1 MDKLAKLF
9 KAVSDKNRLLIVLAV
24 YQHGELCSCDFS
36 DFLGITPPST
46 SKHLKILLENKILN
60 SRKSGTWTHYSL
72 DKNNELINVFFKDH
86 IFTEDNLKLVAG
98 IESAKSC

>member
-36 DFLGITPPST
+36 DFFG
-46 SKHLKILLENKILN
+46 
-60 SRKSGTWTHYSL
+60 
-72 DKNNELINVFFKDH
+72 NNTTFDFKAFKD
-86 IFTEDNLKLVAG
+86 FTRE
-98 IESAKSC
+98 